1 MGIFIAIPIVMSG
14 SADVLA
20 LGADLQFGEWLG
32 LAVVGAL
39 ALLLYRVGA
48 SRSA

>member
-1 MGIFIAIPIVMSG
+1 MSG

-20 LGADLQFGEWLG
+20 LGASLQFGEWLG

-39 ALLLYRVGA
+39 ALWLYRVGID
-48 SRSA
+48 RR